1 MVFVSFAAHHG
12 PVGRKERMTPDKS
25 EKARALDLAL
35 SHIERQFGRG
45 SLMRLGAAGALTEI
59 AVIPT
64 GSLALDAALGI
75 GGIPRGRIT
84 EIYGPEA
91 SGKTTLALHVIAE
104 AQKSGGLAAFIDAEH
119 ALDAVYASRLGVDV
133 DALLVS
139 QPDTGEQALDIVE
152 VLVRSGALD
161 VIVIDSVAALVPK
174 AELEGDMGDAP
185 MGMQARL
192 MSQGLR
198 KLTAVVSKAHTSVLF
213 INQLRQKIGV
223 VFGNPEVT
231 TGGNA
236 LKFYS
241 SVRLDI
247 RRTNALKRGEEVI
260 GNRTRVRVV
269 KNKLAPPF
277 RQVEFDML
285 YGQGMSRTGELL
297 DLALQQGLIE
307 KKGSWFAYNS
317 TQIGQ
322 GREQAKAFLQA
333 SSEVT
338 TTLELQIRK
347 GLGISIPTHFA

>member
-1 MVFVSFAAHHG
+1 
-12 PVGRKERMTPDKS
+12 MTPDKS
-25 EKARALDLAL
+25 DKAKALDLAL

-45 SLMRLGAAGALTEI
+45 SLMRLGAAGAFAEV

-64 GSLALDAALGI
+64 GSLALDVALGI
-75 GGIPRGRIT
+75 GGIPRGRII

-104 AQKSGGLAAFIDAEH
+104 AQKAGGIAAFIDAEH

-152 VLVRSGALD
+152 MLVRSGALD
-161 VIVIDSVAALVPK
+161 IIVVDSVAALVPK

-185 MGMQARL
+185 MGRQARL

-198 KLTAVVSKAHTSVLF
+198 KLTAVISKAQTSVIF
-213 INQLRQKIGV
+213 TNQLRQKIGV

-241 SVRLDI
+241 SVRLDV
-247 RRTNALKRGEEVI
+247 RRTNVLKRGEEVV

-277 RQVEFDML
+277 RQAEFDVL
-285 YGQGMSRTGELL
+285 YGQGMSRPGELL

-307 KKGSWFAYNS
+307 KNGNWFSYN
-317 TQIGQ
+317 TMQIGQ

-338 TTLELQIRK
+338 TTLELQVRK
-347 GLGISIPTHFA
+347 NLGLVIPAYFS